1 MRSASGFLFGE
12 TTMTK
17 EEIHDELADALLVE
31 PQLERC
37 LYCNAAVK
45 PAWDASEGWLFECGS
60 CGVSWQS

>member
-1 MRSASGFLFGE
+1 
-12 TTMTK
+12 MTK